1 MTANELSV
9 FIGQLGML
17 ADAPAVQSARNLTVS
32 AYLRLALGAC
42 LQPGVGLKRPA
53 LAGSALSMSSL
64 SMKGTAMAAL
74 QAVRPLT
81 P

>member
-1 MTANELSV
+1 MRQQCNGA
-9 FIGQLGML
+9 G
-17 ADAPAVQSARNLTVS
+17 NLTVL
-32 AYLRLALGAC
+32 AYLRLARGAC

-53 LAGSALSMSSL
+53 LAGSTLSVSSL

-74 QAVRPLT
+74 QALRPLT

>member
-1 MTANELSV
+1 VS

-17 ADAPAVQSARNLTVS
+17 ADVPAVHGARNLTVL
-32 AYLRLALGAC
+32 AYLRLARGAC

-53 LAGSALSMSSL
+53 LAGSALSVSSL
-64 SMKGTAMAAL
+64 SVKGTAMAAL
-74 QAVRPLT
+74 QALRPLT